1 MAAAELAFYV
11 RIHVRPE
18 CVSQWRREVDVV
30 IEHMSREDAFVSCYL
45 HQDAQDPNLFTLYER
60 WNEPSVEAFLRNQ
73 DKPYRQAYEAKLPA
87 LLQRPREAAVL
98 VPLAEW
104 HKTPD

>member
-1 MAAAELAFYV
+1 MT
-11 RIHVRPE
+11 
-18 CVSQWRREVDVV
+18 QWRREVEAV
-30 IEHMSREDAFVSCYL
+30 IGHMSREDAFVSCYL

-73 DKPYRQAYEAKLPA
+73 KKPYREAYDAKLPG
-87 LLQRPREAAVL
+87 LLQRPREPAVL

-104 HKTPD
+104 HKSPR